1 MGRGKRYNQ
10 EEMGELNI
18 KKVVAVIIAF
28 LVIIMFIVTLVKI
41 IKGGFGTNEKV
52 TALRYYSS
60 YTNGKWGVI
69 DSRGE
74 VVIPNSYDEMVIVPN
89 SERNVF
95 IVMSDVDYAAGT
107 YKSKAI
113 NEKSQEIFSGYDQVE
128 VLQNYD
134 KTNTIW
140 YETSSLRVKKS
151 GKYGLIDYTGNVLLN
166 PDYDEIIPII
176 GIKNSY
182 ITSKDGKKGL
192 VSSTGSVLINNQYTE
207 IKALTNKYEDGY
219 IVKNADG
226 KVGVI
231 ATSRKEVVP
240 VSYEEIKSVAGE
252 NKYYIVK
259 KDDSWVI
266 YNSEEGTE
274 TPFSYD
280 DAVSIENGR
289 IIVKSGETYGL
300 ITVTGEV
307 LLGPKYDSM
316 KYAFSNYYIA
326 HYNGKYGVID
336 EQENS
341 KLLFKYDK
349 LNYLKEAS
357 IFVGDVDTVNSEVIN
372 ENFEVK
378 LTGIVSETNIDKGY
392 IKIREGSEY
401 KYYNFKLE
409 EKSNKDLLSGNTIFL
424 SKQNDKYG
432 FVNKDGVV
440 VVNYTYDDATE
451 QNASGYAAVKLNGKW
466 GAVDENGKVV
476 VEPSVNL
483 DNNALIDFI
492 GEWHLGADINTM
504 YYTK

>member
-18 KKVVAVIIAF
+18 KKVIAVIIAF

-41 IKGGFGTNEKV
+41 IKGGFGNDEKV

-60 YTNGKWGVI
+60 YANGKWGVI
-69 DSRGE
+69 NSSGE
-74 VVIPNSYDEMVIVPN
+74 TVITNSYDEMVIVPN
-89 SERNVF
+89 PEKNVF
-95 IVMSDVDYAAGT
+95 IVMSDVDYNAGT

-113 NEKSQEIFSGYDQVE
+113 NEKNQEIFPEYDQIE
-128 VLQNYD
+128 VMQNYD
-134 KTNTIW
+134 KTNSIW

-151 GKYGLIDYTGNVLLN
+151 GKYGLIDYSGNVLLN
-166 PDYDEIIPII
+166 PDYDEIVPVI
-176 GIKNSY
+176 GVKNSY

-192 VSSTGSVLINNQYTE
+192 VSSTGSVLINNQYAE
-207 IKALTNKYEDGY
+207 IKALTDKYEDGY
-219 IVKNADG
+219 VVKNSDG

-240 VSYEEIKSVAGE
+240 VSYDDIKPVSGE
-252 NKYYIVK
+252 NKYFIVK
-259 KDDSWVI
+259 KGDAWFI
-266 YNSEEGTE
+266 YNSEEATE
-274 TPFSYD
+274 TQFSYD
-280 DAVSIENGR
+280 DAVSIDNGR
-289 IIVKSGETYGL
+289 IIVKTGDVYGL
-300 ITVTGEV
+300 INVTGEV
-307 LLGPKYDSM
+307 VLAPKYDSM

-336 EQENS
+336 EQEAS
-341 KLLFKYDK
+341 KLLFKYDR
-349 LNYLKEAS
+349 LSYIKEAS
-357 IFVGDVDTVNSEVIN
+357 IFIGDVDTVNSEVIN
-372 ENFEVK
+372 DNFEVK

-392 IKIREGSEY
+392 LKIKDGAEY

-409 EKSNKDLLSGNTIFL
+409 EKSNKDLLTGNTIFL

-451 QNASGYAAVKLNGKW
+451 QNASGYAAVKSNGKW
-466 GAVDENGKVV
+466 GAVDKDGKVV
-476 VEPSVNL
+476 VEPSL
-483 DNNALIDFI
+483 DLENNALIDFI